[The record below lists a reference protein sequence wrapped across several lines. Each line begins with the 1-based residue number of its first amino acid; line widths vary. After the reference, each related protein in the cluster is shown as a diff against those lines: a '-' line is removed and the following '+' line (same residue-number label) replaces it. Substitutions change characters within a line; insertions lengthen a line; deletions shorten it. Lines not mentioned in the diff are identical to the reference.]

1 MKTVAIAIMIGSACM
16 AAVAAERPVS
26 NAAYL
31 QLVFT
36 QTASDCKAAQVTWSR
51 THSSAHKSMITGCFA
66 NATPP
71 SNRRRL
77 PPYFFQV
84 ISTATPLSQPS
95 GVSMT
100 LTYRALGPVQLADGN
115 AGANPKPPGDG
126 PIRFYQMMVFS
137 GPTAGQ
143 DSVYNDW
150 YDHQHVP
157 DVMRNAGFISG
168 QRFLLTTEDSGKEL
182 NLPPY
187 LVLFTLKS
195 GDLKATGDEIGA
207 RIHDGR
213 TRMSP
218 AFDGQ
223 GGTAMFATPL

>member
-1 MKTVAIAIMIGSACM
+1 
-16 AAVAAERPVS
+16 
-26 NAAYL
+26 
-31 QLVFT
+31 
-36 QTASDCKAAQVTWSR
+36 
-51 THSSAHKSMITGCFA
+51 
-66 NATPP
+66 
-71 SNRRRL
+71 
-77 PPYFFQV
+77 
-84 ISTATPLSQPS
+84 
-95 GVSMT
+95 
-100 LTYRALGPVQLADGN
+100 
-115 AGANPKPPGDG
+115 
-126 PIRFYQMMVFS
+126 MVFS